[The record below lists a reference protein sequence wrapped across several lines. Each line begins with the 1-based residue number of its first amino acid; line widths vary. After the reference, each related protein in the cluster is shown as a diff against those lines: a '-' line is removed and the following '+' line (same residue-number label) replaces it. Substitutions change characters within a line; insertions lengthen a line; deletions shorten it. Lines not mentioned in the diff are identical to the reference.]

1 MEDAMKGSEFTI
13 ARYYALQA
21 VKQQWKDRG
30 KRLPDFGELRRE
42 ARDYLDNHPE
52 LIELATESYRSLVLI
67 MRRRPPRKL
76 KLCRELN
83 NKRSA
88 ELHGLS
94 LCRYRERNGGQE

>member
-30 KRLPDFGELRRE
+30 KCLPDFGELHRE

-52 LIELATESYRSLVLI
+52 LIELLPQSCCKWSIATPEKTKAVQHLRDLHD
-67 MRRRPPRKL
+67 KG
-76 KLCRELN
+76 
-83 NKRSA
+83 SA
-88 ELHGLS
+88 DLQGLS
-94 LCRYRERNGGQE
+94 LCKCHDRNAGLK